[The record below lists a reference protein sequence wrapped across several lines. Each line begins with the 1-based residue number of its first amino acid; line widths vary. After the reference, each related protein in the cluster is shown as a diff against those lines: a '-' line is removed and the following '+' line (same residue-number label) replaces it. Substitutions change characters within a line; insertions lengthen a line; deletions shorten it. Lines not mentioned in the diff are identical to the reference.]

1 MSVHM
6 NAAPLRLQIAGE
18 WGGML
23 EGSAEGLRGVPG
35 NCSVKNER
43 LPRDLDVF
51 FTPLITRLCVW
62 LCVCVCVCVFLC
74 EVVGV
79 HDILCVCVCVF
90 ECVCICVLACLCVC
104 VCVWVCVC
112 ETCWDVCVCTHR
124 CVRCLCVIFSQEDFL
139 LSHQF
144 MVEVIAWRTVCKYSL
159 ITSSQHF
166 QTRVHVWP
174 EGPA

>member
-62 LCVCVCVCVFLC
+62 LCVCVCVCLC
-74 EVVGV
+74 VSMCVCMYV
-79 HDILCVCVCVF
+79 ILCVSVCACWWVCVCV
-90 ECVCICVLACLCVC
+90 
-104 VCVWVCVC
+104 
-112 ETCWDVCVCTHR
+112 R
-124 CVRCLCVIFSQEDFL
+124 
-139 LSHQF
+139 
-144 MVEVIAWRTVCKYSL
+144 VE
-159 ITSSQHF
+159 
-166 QTRVHVWP
+166 
-174 EGPA
+174 